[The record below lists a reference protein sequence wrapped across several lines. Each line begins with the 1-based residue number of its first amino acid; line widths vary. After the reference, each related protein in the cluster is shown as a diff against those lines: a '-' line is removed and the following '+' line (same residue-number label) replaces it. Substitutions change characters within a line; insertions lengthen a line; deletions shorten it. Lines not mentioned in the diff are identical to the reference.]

1 MKRLGEL
8 KDVLERTIQPG
19 LYQLHPGPC
28 DVIVRERQK
37 EGRAELR
44 CAVPESTQCIVW
56 EIEKGLFPFLRSNE
70 CADGALLIERSDG
83 AFEAHVIE
91 CKRTIQ
97 QDSRSKAKK
106 QMAWTLVR
114 LHALA
119 GALGRRL
126 ERAMLYTAYYADQ
139 LSKDPGLLKVPVGT
153 PGSLTEEDAAAV
165 DALTGQFDWPEKEIE
180 LRGFDG
186 RFPHRAIRLTGGA
199 TEDDPPQGICALD
212 SPQA

>member
-1 MKRLGEL
+1 MKRLGDVE
-8 KDVLERTIQPG
+8 DVLRRTIQPQ
-19 LYQLHPGPC
+19 LYQIRLGPC
-28 DVIVRERQK
+28 EVVVRERQN
-37 EGRAELR
+37 EGRAEVR
-44 CAVPESTQCIVW
+44 CTVPESARCIVW
-56 EIEKGLFPFLRSNE
+56 DIEKGLFPFLRSNE

-83 AFEAHVIE
+83 AFEAHVVE

-153 PGSLTEEDAAAV
+153 AGALTEEDAAAV
-165 DALTGQFDWPEKEIE
+165 EALEGQFDWPEAEIE

-186 RFPHRAIRLTGGA
+186 RFPHRAICLNDAASEGGTPEGFCA
-199 TEDDPPQGICALD
+199 LDPPQ
-212 SPQA
+212 P